1 MEAAPGPFGCST
13 STNSIAW
20 GSPSSATPCASD
32 TAGTRKYHQTSRPGA
47 QPPDLL
53 VEWWDEGR
61 EPPTEFLW
69 SIALVARDSEAVAQ
83 EEQAAPDARDVF
95 DRQQPARRQQDADDQ
110 EDEQRAA
117 RHHGLAPDIGEGRIR
132 R

>member
-1 MEAAPGPFGCST
+1 VPGTTRLSKLSGRQTAAAEA
-13 STNSIAW
+13 
-20 GSPSSATPCASD
+20 
-32 TAGTRKYHQTSRPGA
+32 GA
-47 QPPDLL
+47 RVEVRQPPDLL
-53 VEWWDEGR
+53 VQWRDEGR
-61 EPPTEFLW
+61 EPTTEFLR
-69 SIALVARDSEAVAQ
+69 SIALVARDFEAVAQ
-83 EEQAAPDARDVF
+83 EEQASPDARDVF